1 MKKDKNPTSE
11 SLGKMI
17 QRGGKG
23 PIALN
28 YRGSNKQ
35 SLGNMPLGDVINLNT
50 DNSNGIKQR
59 KPVKVSRAFSRAFKE
74 KP

>member
-1 MKKDKNPTSE
+1 VKKDKNLTSE

-23 PIALN
+23 PMTLN
-28 YRGSNKQ
+28 YRGPNKQ
-35 SLGNMPLGDVINLNT
+35 SLGNMSLGDVVNLNT
-50 DNSNGIKQR
+50 NNSNGIKQR
-59 KPVKVSRAFSRAFKE
+59 KPVKVSRAFKE